1 MEIQDKISCSNSF
14 PIEGSVDS
22 TYNLTRGS
30 VPEGRMRAQA
40 SVRSILIPSAR
51 LRESFENFSFTAA
64 RILSALPVWNLCLSI
79 IEGGRASTRDESAC
93 CFFARRST
101 IIAAVNK
108 MFLDCAFAVMHQE
121 QALWPD
127 ILADLA

>member
-1 MEIQDKISCSNSF
+1 MQRQHYSA
-14 PIEGSVDS
+14 
-22 TYNLTRGS
+22 
-30 VPEGRMRAQA
+30 AQA
-40 SVRSILIPSAR
+40 YDYFCEEVENCLPYVFGLTHSIRDL
-51 LRESFENFSFTAA
+51 AA
-64 RILSALPVWNLCLSI
+64 DAGEEKLLL
-79 IEGGRASTRDESAC
+79 
-93 CFFARRST
+93 RST

>member
-1 MEIQDKISCSNSF
+1 MEWHFDDNM
-14 PIEGSVDS
+14 PIYTQLVYQIKFAIVSGELSPG
-22 TYNLTRGS
+22 
-30 VPEGRMRAQA
+30 ERMAG
-40 SVRSILIPSAR
+40 VRDL
-51 LRESFENFSFTAA
+51 AA
-64 RILSALPVWNLCLSI
+64 DAGEEKLLL
-79 IEGGRASTRDESAC
+79 
-93 CFFARRST
+93 RST